1 MKKISLSILSV
12 LIICSCTKD
21 SVKTNVLKN
30 KLKSTMAYYNS
41 NNDPTPKMCCFTG
54 NIVSGHFKDPANH
67 DWTLVCDGDNSKR
80 EFDCNETRLPN
91 GDIIWQMARPSYPK
105 NANDIITNVAVLDDK
120 FILLRIADFGS
131 TEQELNFNNLEKF
144 SILSNMFFEVDGLT
158 EIDGKKIILKKG
170 DYPIFKSDNEEFKNI
185 IKLEYELQN

>member
-12 LIICSCTKD
+12 LIICSCTKE
-21 SVKTNVLKN
+21 SVKTNVLEN
-30 KLKSTMAYYNS
+30 KLKSTTAYYNS

-54 NIVSGHFKDPANH
+54 NMVPGHFRDTANH
-67 DWTLVCDGDNSKR
+67 DWTPVCDGIALTRK
-80 EFDCNETRLPN
+80 FDCYETRLPN

-105 NANDIITNVAVLDDK
+105 NAKDIITNVAVLDDK
-120 FILLRIADFGS
+120 FILFRIADFGS
-131 TEQELNFNNLEKF
+131 KEQELSFNNLEKF
-144 SILSNMFFEVDGLT
+144 SIRTNMLFEVDGLT

-185 IKLEYELQN
+185 IKLEYELKN